1 MGDPSMTVDGLISM
15 LTEQYGVEL
24 SMLSSGVTIL
34 FSDFLDRK
42 KMKVNTLTGNSL
54 CMYVCMYVL
63 TMIIGCACVA
73 QERRGMTI
81 KTLVE
86 TVTKK
91 VSCASILS

>member
-42 KMKVNTLTGNSL
+42 KMKVNTLTGDYF
-54 CMYVCMYVL
+54 MYVCINDDDWLCMCRPG
-63 TMIIGCACVA
+63 TT
-73 QERRGMTI
+73 RNDH
-81 KTLVE
+81 KD
-86 TVTKK
+86 
-91 VSCASILS
+91 AS

>member
-42 KMKVNTLTGNSL
+42 KMKVNTLTGDSL
-54 CMYVCMYVL
+54 CMYVCINDDNWLCMCRPG
-63 TMIIGCACVA
+63 TT
-73 QERRGMTI
+73 RNDH
-81 KTLVE
+81 KD
-86 TVTKK
+86 
-91 VSCASILS
+91 AS

>member
-1 MGDPSMTVDGLISM
+1 MTVDGLISM

-42 KMKVNTLTGNSL
+42 KMKVNILTGDSL
-54 CMYVCMYVL
+54 CMYVL
-63 TMIIGCACVA
+63 TIIGCASVA

-91 VSCASILS
+91 VSCDSILS